1 MVVYARSFA
10 PFQYRH
16 LAILQTAKYSEPE
29 ASYPKSKIFIH
40 RDSLHVNL
48 IPTFSLKK

>member
-1 MVVYARSFA
+1 MAVYARSFA

-29 ASYPKSKIFIH
+29 ASYPIKPKLLFIET
-40 RDSLHVNL
+40 VYME
-48 IPTFSLKK
+48 I